1 MIFEYGNTLFKQYN
15 SFRGDSG
22 GNYGSRHCGK
32 NIHVHVFAL
41 VIDNF
46 NIYLNDQESFIV

>member
-1 MIFEYGNTLFKQYN
+1 MVIHYLNNKILSEVIQAEIMEAGIAE
-15 SFRGDSG
+15 
-22 GNYGSRHCGK
+22 K